1 MTISL
6 DKATFVNDFFT
17 TPLPD
22 GTTLVLNK
30 IDESLLYEGEL
41 AEIKAINIEVQD
53 DEGNAVSCSCII
65 GLGDSLTKISTDH
78 TEYEGEVLT
87 SENMEYCTI
96 EVYED

>member
-6 DKATFVNDFFT
+6 DKVTFVNDFFT

-41 AEIKAINIEVQD
+41 VEMKAINIEVQD

-65 GLGDSLTKISTDH
+65 GLGDNLMKINTDH
-78 TEYEGEVLT
+78 AEYEGEVLT